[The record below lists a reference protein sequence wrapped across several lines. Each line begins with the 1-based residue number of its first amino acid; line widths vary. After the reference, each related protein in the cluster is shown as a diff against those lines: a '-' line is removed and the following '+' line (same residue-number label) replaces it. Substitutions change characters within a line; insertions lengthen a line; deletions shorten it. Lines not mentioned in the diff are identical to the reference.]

1 MQVIKNAIKDSFF
14 LSEYVFGCQ
23 SDPEERGLRFMK
35 KAKITQ
41 YLS

>member
-23 SDPEERGLRFMK
+23 LDPEERGLSI
-35 KAKITQ
+35 KI
-41 YLS
+41 YEKS